1 MSIDRHRRLARRRR
15 AQWGGALLAAVAVVM
30 TPPLGAGSYTL
41 SIVAT
46 SYLLD
51 DDVAGEPR
59 LSLVDGALI
68 GAIALALLAGSAL
81 IVSALLARPRP
92 RPITIVGAISLIVG
106 TALFMALPL
115 APGAVF
121 GLFGVPYLLVFA
133 LMGFGTSACVSAWS
147 RREPRVDAAR
157 DESRGSIVG
166 ALVLTTL
173 LPLGVLAVG
182 LVEAFLWGPESQTEG
197 LSAAEVWSALSPADS
212 SAAVANIVA
221 WAVIAALLSL
231 LPLLVAALTRRMPEA
246 TPARRRSAIIISGL
260 FAGGMVASLHW
271 VGTFSLGMSI
281 ADTLPPY
288 AGSLSVQ
295 GETLIVLGSV
305 LLASALCAT
314 LVARPAPRP
323 QPSDISEATPAR

>member
-1 MSIDRHRRLARRRR
+1 
-15 AQWGGALLAAVAVVM
+15 M
-30 TPPLGAGSYTL
+30 TPPLGAGSYAL
-41 SIVAT
+41 SLFAT
-46 SYLLD
+46 SALSGGA
-51 DDVAGEPR
+51 VPGQPGM
-59 LSLVDGALI
+59 SLVDAALV
-68 GAIALALLAGSAL
+68 GAIVLAFTVGTVLVLSALAGS
-81 IVSALLARPRP
+81 PRQ
-92 RPITIVGAISLIVG
+92 RPIAIAGVTSLIVG
-106 TALFMALPL
+106 VAVYVALPL
-115 APGAVF
+115 VPAEAFALF
-121 GLFGVPYLLVFA
+121 GLPYLVGFA
-133 LMGFGTSACVSAWS
+133 LMGFGASACIGAWAELDPIDV
-147 RREPRVDAAR
+147 EPRA
-157 DESRGSIVG
+157 EPQGGLVG
-166 ALVLTTL
+166 LLILATL
-173 LPLGVLAVG
+173 LPVALLTVG
-182 LVEAFLWGPESQTEG
+182 LLEAFIWGPEAQTEG
-197 LSAAEVWSALSPADS
+197 LVAAEVWAALSSAD
-212 SAAVANIVA
+212 AAAARTGIIA

-323 QPSDISEATPAR
+323 QPSDIPEATPAC